1 MIESFNNG
9 ASAAYIYESI
19 KTEGYT
25 SSERTVR
32 YHVNKMKS
40 KLIET
45 IDKNIVFKI
54 SKDILTKILWK
65 DREKLSEAQDN
76 KPSTIIEKE
85 ESINKLY
92 VLAQVIKSIIRTG
105 DKLNLQQWLV
115 DAANS
120 GFRQFKTFVNGI
132 YADFKAVNNT
142 LSFNLNN
149 ALLEGHVNRLK
160 TIKRQMYG
168 RADITLLRQKVLY
181 QF

>member
-9 ASAAYIYESI
+9 TSAAYIYELI
-19 KTEGYT
+19 KADGYT
-25 SSERTVR
+25 GSERNVR
-32 YHVNKMKS
+32 YHANKMKN

-54 SKDILTKILWK
+54 SKDKLTKILWK
-65 DREKLSEAQDN
+65 DREKLSEVQDN
-76 KPSTIIEKE
+76 KLSTIIEKE
-85 ESINKLY
+85 ESIDKLH
-92 VLAQVIKSIIRTG
+92 VLTQDIKSIIRTN
-105 DKLNLQQWLV
+105 DKLKLQHWLV

-120 GFRQFKTFVNGI
+120 RFKEFKTFVNGI

-168 RADITLLRQKVLY
+168 RANITLLRQKVLY